1 MAGKMEISKIGLGTW
16 GLKGSDCERVVEN
29 AKKG

>member
-1 MAGKMEISKIGLGTW
+1 MAGKMEIPKIGLGTW
-16 GLKGSDCERVVEN
+16 GLKGSDFERMVEN

>member
-1 MAGKMEISKIGLGTW
+1 MEIPKIGLGTW

-29 AKKG
+29 AIKIGY